1 MARLK
6 AKVNEKWITGDN
18 AQQLVNNALAAHHTP
33 VCGQSFRDYAN
44 HFIALYKAQG
54 SVAQSTLV
62 GYKGYLKNHILPA
75 LGDMDLKDITVD
87 TVQNYIN
94 GKAPRMRQENP
105 EGAYH
110 PGRRNHGWALEDGWI
125 AKNPFRSRLKII
137 GQESAVVEAFT
148 EDEYHLF
155 EQEILPIL
163 PQAPSALP
171 PSLYIPACGVGKSAR
186 FVGRI
191 LIFPSSASM

>member
-62 GYKGYLKNHILPA
+62 GYKGSSKTTSCPPW
-75 LGDMDLKDITVD
+75 GT
-87 TVQNYIN
+87 
-94 GKAPRMRQENP
+94 
-105 EGAYH
+105 
-110 PGRRNHGWALEDGWI
+110 WI
-125 AKNPFRSRLKII
+125 
-137 GQESAVVEAFT
+137 
-148 EDEYHLF
+148 
-155 EQEILPIL
+155 
-163 PQAPSALP
+163 
-171 PSLYIPACGVGKSAR
+171 
-186 FVGRI
+186 
-191 LIFPSSASM
+191 